1 MISLICGIK
10 KKIQMNL
17 KKTGKGTQTKRSNLW
32 LQGKGWGIG
41 ERDWEFGINMYT
53 PLYLK

>member
-41 ERDWEFGINMYT
+41 ERDWEFGIDMYT